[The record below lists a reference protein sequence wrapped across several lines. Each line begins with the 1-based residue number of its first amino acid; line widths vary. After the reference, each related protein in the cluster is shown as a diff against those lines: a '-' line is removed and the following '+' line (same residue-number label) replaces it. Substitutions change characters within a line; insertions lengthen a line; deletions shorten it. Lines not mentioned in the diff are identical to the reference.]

1 MALRTEHQIADLH
14 RSPGEL
20 SFQARVGGETRTVWF
35 RTESAVTPT
44 ADAALAACLMPAMR
58 HGGAL
63 TMTEPVSP
71 RVKRNQL
78 EFQAIQAAWSRNW
91 EFGDPPLE
99 QVEVRAPVREAEP
112 APTGRVAAFFSG
124 GVDSW
129 STILDNPDLTDLIFV
144 RGIDIL
150 SRAEHQAG
158 LADRVEARL
167 REAAAQ
173 LGLDLHVVD
182 TNLRE
187 LSDPL
192 VRWEAFYGCA
202 VVAVALFLEPLFD
215 RVLIAGE
222 SDYDVQVKLGA
233 NWLVDQLWSTEGLE
247 IVDDGGN
254 FSRVE
259 RTRRVAAHPV
269 AQQTLRVCWLN
280 PGGAYNCGHCRKCLM
295 TMITL
300 EALGVREAVSTFP
313 RQLDLGAIAAIEI
326 KRPVTLTF
334 WEDVLDAAREARRLD
349 LERPLEALV
358 SDAKRGLGLPP
369 EYRRRRLPGPNPTPS
384 ARQALGPPA
393 VDSSGSFFATPATA
407 AAIAATPALAILI
420 GSYDG
425 SGNFG
430 DIAQLDAGLDLL
442 ERLGEEI
449 LIAPVVERSLMASH
463 DDLRPG
469 LLHHIEHTLYFDPDP
484 DAADADDG
492 LVPVSAGAKLDF
504 ASCYLYGGGYLNAVW
519 GGRKLA
525 MLGAAERLFESAD
538 SPPVARISSGL
549 QVDPEWVSELAPG
562 DADAL
567 RNFDLLG
574 SRDPRSHHA
583 LARLGSGAP
592 LLEMG
597 DDALGVLAGVPAEVA
612 RAEAGEALQIN
623 VNFGPH
629 DWVTERADALLN
641 FYVDFLHGLERRCG
655 RPIRVLPLLTYVDF
669 KIDERPALSR
679 LGDACSERG
688 IAFDE
693 PIELRPASLDGA
705 APELRRA
712 GLTLSCSYHAALAS
726 LMLGVPAALLDDTP
740 YYSQKA
746 AGLLSAFGLP
756 AGFSPA
762 SDEDGSAAAER
773 IAALLL
779 DPEARADLE
788 ARIAGGGSMLRRRRA
803 AAEVEL
809 LGKIATQAIAAR
821 DDAPRSTALLAAQR
835 REGEAR
841 AELGRIVSSR
851 SWRLAAPLR
860 AAATRAR
867 ALRDRAKPA
876 LGKKS
881 GPR

>member
-1 MALRTEHQIADLH
+1 MALKTEHQIADLR

-20 SFQARVGGETRTVWF
+20 SFQARIGGETRTVWF
-35 RTESAVTPT
+35 RTDSAITPP

-58 HGGAL
+58 DGGTL

-71 RVKRNQL
+71 RVMRNQR
-78 EFQAIQAAWSRNW
+78 EFQAIQAAWSRDW

-99 QVEVRAPVREAEP
+99 QVEVRAPVREVEP
-112 APTGRVAAFFSG
+112 EPTGRVAAFFSG

-129 STILDNPDLTDLIFV
+129 STIIDNPDITDLIFV

-150 SRAEHQAG
+150 PRAEHQAG
-158 LADRVEARL
+158 LADRVESRL
-167 REAAAQ
+167 RQAAAQ
-173 LGLDLHVVD
+173 LDLEFHVVD

-192 VRWEAFYGCA
+192 VRWEAYYGCA

-215 RVLIAGE
+215 RVMIAGD
-222 SDYDVQVKLGA
+222 SDYEVQVKLGA
-233 NWLVDQLWSTEGLE
+233 NWLVDQLWSSESLE

-269 AQQTLRVCWLN
+269 AQETLRVCWEN

-313 RQLDLGAIAAIEI
+313 RQLDLSAIAAIEI
-326 KRPVTLTF
+326 TQPVTLTL
-334 WEDVLDAAREARRLD
+334 WEDVLDAARDARRPD

-358 SDAKRGLGLPP
+358 SDAKRGLGLAP
-369 EYRRRRLPGPNPTPS
+369 EYRRRRLG
-384 ARQALGPPA
+384 GPPRSLSVA
-393 VDSSGSFFATPATA
+393 AAGSSAIHAPGTLFATPATA

-430 DIAQLDAGLDLL
+430 DIAQLDAGLDLF
-442 ERLGEEI
+442 ERLGEEA
-449 LIAPVVERSLMASH
+449 LIAPVVERSLMAGH
-463 DDLRPG
+463 NDLRPQ
-469 LLHHIEHTLYFDPDP
+469 LLHHVEHTLYFDPGAG
-484 DAADADDG
+484 DAEDG
-492 LVPVSAGAKLDF
+492 LVPVLAGAGLDF
-504 ASCYLYGGGYLNAVW
+504 AACYLYGGGYLNALW

-525 MLGAAERLFESAD
+525 MLGAAERLFESAG

-549 QVDPEWVSELAPG
+549 QVDPDWVSELAPA

-567 RNFDLLG
+567 RDFDLLG

-592 LLEMG
+592 LLETG
-597 DDALGVLAGVPAEVA
+597 DDALGVLVGLPADAAPAEA
-612 RAEAGEALQIN
+612 AALQVN
-623 VNFGPH
+623 VHFGPH
-629 DWVTERADALLN
+629 EWVTGRADALLG

-655 RPIRVLPLLTYVDF
+655 RSIRILPLLAYVDPR
-669 KIDERPALSR
+669 IDERPSLSR
-679 LGDACSERG
+679 LRDACSKRRIE
-688 IAFDE
+688 FDE
-693 PIELRPASLDGA
+693 PIELRPASLAGA
-705 APELRRA
+705 APKLRRA
-712 GLTLSCSYHAALAS
+712 GLTLSCSYHAALTS

-746 AGLLSAFGLP
+746 AGLLGAFGLP
-756 AGFSPA
+756 AGFAPA
-762 SDEDGSAAAER
+762 SNEEGGPAAER
-773 IAALLL
+773 IAAVLF

-788 ARIAGGGSMLRRRRA
+788 ARIASGGSMLRRRRA

-809 LGKIATQAIAAR
+809 LGKIATRAMAAG
-821 DDAPRSTALLAAQR
+821 DGVPRSTALLEMER
-835 REGEAR
+835 REARAR
-841 AELGRIVSSR
+841 AELEEILSSR

-867 ALRDRAKPA
+867 ALRERTKPA
-876 LGKKS
+876 LRRGKR
-881 GPR
+881 PR